1 VDVALFTALAEPNRL
16 RIVELLNE
24 HPCSVGEVAATLGL
38 RQPQVTKHLH
48 TLARAGLVTV
58 HPLGQRRIYALERER
73 LRALRGWLDGF
84 DADHPSEDVLEQY
97 CRAIEAERAQAER
110 DPGWAEGRV
119 LSLSRSLPTSA
130 SVLWR
135 YWTSAQ
141 LVREWWAPEHFTVA
155 DCELD
160 AVAGGRLRIVMQEAD
175 GSRHAASGRFLSL
188 DAPRTLSFEL
198 AALGPD
204 GEPLLWATYALALDE
219 RANGTDLSLDVRITS
234 STGAAAPAV
243 AGMRLGWE
251 QCLSKLARAI
261 ARSAHTN
268 ATAPDA
274 RPRTH
279 NETER
284 SEHP

>member
-1 VDVALFTALAEPNRL
+1 VTARSAGL
-16 RIVELLNE
+16 R
-24 HPCSVGEVAATLGL
+24 HDRGEVAATLGL
-38 RQPQVTKHLH
+38 RQPQATKHLH

-58 HPLGQRRIYALERER
+58 HPLGQRRIYALERKQ
-73 LRALRGWLDGF
+73 LRALRAWLDGF

-97 CRAIEAERAQAER
+97 RRAIEAEHAQAKR

-175 GSRHAASGRFLSL
+175 GSRHTASGRFLSL

-198 AALGPD
+198 AALGSD
-204 GEPLLWATYALALDE
+204 GERW
-219 RANGTDLSLDVRITS
+219 S
-234 STGAAAPAV
+234 
-243 AGMRLGWE
+243 
-251 QCLSKLARAI
+251 
-261 ARSAHTN
+261 
-268 ATAPDA
+268 
-274 RPRTH
+274 RPRT
-279 NETER
+279 R
-284 SEHP
+284 SPSRSAPTAPTCRSRSASPPPRAPLRRRSRGCGSVGSSA

>member
-1 VDVALFTALAEPNRL
+1 VTARSAGL
-16 RIVELLNE
+16 R
-24 HPCSVGEVAATLGL
+24 HDRGEVAATLGL
-38 RQPQVTKHLH
+38 RQPQATKHLH

-58 HPLGQRRIYALERER
+58 HPLGQRRIYALERKQ
-73 LRALRGWLDGF
+73 LRALRAWLDGF

-97 CRAIEAERAQAER
+97 RRAIEAEHAQAVR
-110 DPGWAEGRV
+110 DPGWAERRV

-175 GSRHAASGRFLSL
+175 GSRHTASGRFLSL

-198 AALGPD
+198 AA
-204 GEPLLWATYALALDE
+204 A
-219 RANGTDLSLDVRITS
+219 
-234 STGAAAPAV
+234 
-243 AGMRLGWE
+243 RLGRRTAA
-251 QCLSKLARAI
+251 LGHARARPPR
-261 ARSAHTN
+261 ARRRHRPVARGPHHRLHGRRCAGGRGDAARLGAVPEQARAGDRSIGARRHDREHTPN
-268 ATAPDA
+268 
-274 RPRTH
+274 RK
-279 NETER
+279 E
-284 SEHP
+284 